1 MKENLKAIKNIIQHI
16 NQRKNNLIKI
26 LHDESIHKGMNSLYE
41 AIINQDYWWVGIYED
56 VKNYVINCEICQ
68 QLHKTKARK
77 SQINQIITKGSS
89 GYNR

>member
-1 MKENLKAIKNIIQHI
+1 
-16 NQRKNNLIKI
+16 
-26 LHDESIHKGMNSLYE
+26 MNSLYE

-77 SQINQIITKGSS
+77 SQINQIITKGSRER
-89 GYNR
+89 YVVDLVDITD